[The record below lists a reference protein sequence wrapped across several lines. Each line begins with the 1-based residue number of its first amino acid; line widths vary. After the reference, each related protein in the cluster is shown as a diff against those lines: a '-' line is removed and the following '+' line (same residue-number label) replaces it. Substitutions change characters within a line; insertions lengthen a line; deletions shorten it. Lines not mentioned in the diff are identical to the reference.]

1 MKRSFLLQAVATGS
15 LWIGLLLPVL
25 IVALRWNHQ
34 RLDKRLLLFFTL
46 IYLDLICAL
55 APRVGIFHRFDWNWQ
70 GKILEIIWVALLATL
85 PGYGFARF
93 GIRARLEPRSL
104 GPVLVALLIAP

>member
-55 APRVGIFHRFDWNWQ
+55 APRVGNAQ
-70 GKILEIIWVALLATL
+70 EASG
-85 PGYGFARF
+85 
-93 GIRARLEPRSL
+93 RASWCTMSSTACPWSQ
-104 GPVLVALLIAP
+104 AS